1 MLPTMLV
8 YQDGE
13 LVHNWVRVD
22 WEADRAGIEELLVK
36 SVGLFFCGITR
47 CSSFLCVW
55 RLSDKLIWPHRYH
68 ILPQP
73 LTTAQNLELEVDD
86 DDDDLI

>member
-1 MLPTMLV
+1 MYPSTDESANNKYYDEDLVDTDMLPTMLV

-36 SVGLFFCGITR
+36 SVGLFFVVSHDAALFCASGGFPT
-47 CSSFLCVW
+47 
-55 RLSDKLIWPHRYH
+55 
-68 ILPQP
+68 
-73 LTTAQNLELEVDD
+73 N
-86 DDDDLI
+86 